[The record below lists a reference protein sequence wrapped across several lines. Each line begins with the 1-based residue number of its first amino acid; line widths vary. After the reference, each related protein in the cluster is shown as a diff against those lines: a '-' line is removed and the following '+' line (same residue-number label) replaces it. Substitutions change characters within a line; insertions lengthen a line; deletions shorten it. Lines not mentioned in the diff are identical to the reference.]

1 MNSLSF
7 SQSVTG
13 QKLTQTD
20 TIIPLKIPTAKLVIK
35 DLLRGDGAIIELQE
49 LQKVVQLT
57 NEKLI
62 LKDGIITTL
71 NLKINNLDY
80 IILEKDAQFKLEIE
94 KSASLLK
101 EIKSEKRKTFL
112 YKVGTFA
119 GLIAIG
125 VLLVN

>member
-1 MNSLSF
+1 MTSLSF
-7 SQSVTG
+7 SQSVTA

-80 IILEKDAQFKLEIE
+80 IILEKDAQFKLERE
-94 KSASLLK
+94 KSTSLLK

-112 YKVGTFA
+112 YKVGTFT

>member
-1 MNSLSF
+1 MTSLSF
-7 SQSVTG
+7 SQSVTA

-94 KSASLLK
+94 KSVSLLK

-112 YKVGTFA
+112 YKVGTFT
-119 GLIAIG
+119 GLIVIG